1 MFKKKFSW
9 PPTGLL
15 RSSQLSD
22 LTFVCQDGVTHAHQF
37 VLEKHSHFLKKFF
50 TSQSTLVG
58 VALNQPIVK
67 GLPATL
73 KVGIIIHFTVL
84 RFGFDQLGAT

>member
-1 MFKKKFSW
+1 MFKKKFSR
-9 PPTGLL
+9 PPTSPL

-22 LTFVCQDGVTHAHQF
+22 LTFVCQDGVAHAHQF
-37 VLEKHSHFLKKFF
+37 VLEKHSPFLKKFF
-50 TSQSTLVG
+50 NSQSTLVG

-73 KVGIIIHFTVL
+73 KVRIIIHFT
-84 RFGFDQLGAT
+84 F